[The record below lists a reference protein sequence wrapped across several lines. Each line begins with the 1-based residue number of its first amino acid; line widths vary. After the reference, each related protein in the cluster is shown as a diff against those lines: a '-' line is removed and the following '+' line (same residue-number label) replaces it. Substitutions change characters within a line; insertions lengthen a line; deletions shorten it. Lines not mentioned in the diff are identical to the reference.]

1 MVLVVS
7 GIIARIALTVAF
19 YLLGV
24 RFGAYVSLNEQ
35 TASCRLQEEL
45 LLTAREFERSHSQ
58 TTNPVSSS
66 SSSTAVSNLQGCIS
80 IHNSSHPKHHDMS
93 CRHAYEERRNLS
105 VLHLAKVSRIRCQ
118 EMIAVSVTLSS
129 GRSLGTRPPYPRT
142 YSPSCTTRHRPP
154 SGLSSSPTP
163 ESGRPE
169 QPGCCSLRAPRST

>member
-1 MVLVVS
+1 MVLVS

-58 TTNPVSSS
+58 TTNPVSST
-66 SSSTAVSNLQGCIS
+66 SSTVDCIP
-80 IHNSSHPKHHDMS
+80 IHNSSHPLHHDMS

-105 VLHLAKVSRIRCQ
+105 VLHLAKVSRIRRH
-118 EMIAVSVTLSS
+118 EMLAVLVSLSS
-129 GRSLGTRPPYPRT
+129 GRSLATRPPYPRT
-142 YSPSCTTRHRPP
+142 YFPSCTTRRRPP
-154 SGLSSSPTP
+154 SGPFSSPTP
-163 ESGRPE
+163 ESGSPA

>member
-1 MVLVVS
+1 MITMVLVVS

-45 LLTAREFERSHSQ
+45 LLTAREFERIHSQ
-58 TTNPVSSS
+58 TTNPV
-66 SSSTAVSNLQGCIS
+66 SSTAVSNLQGCIS
-80 IHNSSHPKHHDMS
+80 IHNSSHPLHHDMS

-142 YSPSCTTRHRPP
+142 YSPSCTTRHHPP
-154 SGLSSSPTP
+154 SGPSSSPTP

>member
-1 MVLVVS
+1 MITMVLVS

-58 TTNPVSSS
+58 ATNPV
-66 SSSTAVSNLQGCIS
+66 SSSTAVSNLQGCIP
-80 IHNSSHPKHHDMS
+80 IHNSSHPLHHDMS

-105 VLHLAKVSRIRCQ
+105 VLHLAKVSCIRRH
-118 EMIAVSVTLSS
+118 EMLAVSVSLSS
-129 GRSLGTRPPYPRT
+129 GRSLATRLPYPRT
-142 YSPSCTTRHRPP
+142 YSPSCTTRRRPP
-154 SGLSSSPTP
+154 SGPSSSPTP
-163 ESGRPE
+163 ESGRPA
-169 QPGCCSLRAPRST
+169 QPGCCSLRVPRST